1 MQQPPGYPPQYGAP
15 PPQGYGAPQQP
26 QYGQPPYPPQQ
37 PYGQPPGPPG
47 KKSNVGMLV
56 GIGVGGLVLVGI
68 LAGVG
73 IYAYGHMK
81 KGSLPLEA
89 KQLPTTTKEIDTTII
104 DATREPDARIKK
116 VYLASELS
124 SAFCSGRGDPA
135 SRLENIGASYSGP
148 KGAKEFFDPAH
159 LDQIRAQLD
168 CGGQLA
174 ANLDDDRAAYLTFET
189 DDGKNSDTPTKH
201 HIKVGHFKMK
211 TLPTAEG
218 YTSVSFGSLSGF
230 CQTTIPTYAT
240 SLSSFGL
247 TPPPAGSAATPPAPV
262 VKSCEDKSNAALVNN
277 NTWFFSDKA
286 ALDELSKGI
295 VNPKATLPTRVA
307 AIQDAFDA
315 TSGLPQVMLV
325 AEPKSSKEYLE
336 YPCEWAASQLG
347 IHYSGSSPSSTG
359 TGSGSGSGSSSGG
372 ITGRTE
378 FMEACFPGKQDSKL
392 IEEIDA
398 KLRAIAFETDP
409 EYVKAGA
416 VTGNIILVTRDADTA
431 KDAERAVKELIGD
444 WKSQLDLN
452 VSKLIKAGKD
462 QSTTIRQKKFA
473 DVADTF
479 FQALSQMKVT
489 SSGRTLKIAY
499 KADFTK
505 EDKQELQD
513 DDKSANDKRI
523 PVTDVLEAVR
533 DHKPIPQASLAKLV
547 GGSWATYLL
556 LPPLPPKGSSP
567 KTTLTASECTAVK
580 SKLQSVKI
588 TDLPTG
594 DVTTAYFN
602 QKYATCDSKPGEV
615 TEDQKKCLATFSTA
629 AEYTTCMGSDGTD
642 PRMPPE
648 SEFGD
653 KKK

>member
-1 MQQPPGYPPQYGAP
+1 
-15 PPQGYGAPQQP
+15 
-26 QYGQPPYPPQQ
+26 
-37 PYGQPPGPPG
+37 
-47 KKSNVGMLV
+47 MLV

-89 KQLPTTTKEIDTTII
+89 NKLPTTTKEIDTTII
-104 DATREPDARIKK
+104 EATREPDARIKK

-135 SRLENIGASYSGP
+135 GRLENIGASWSGS

-159 LDQIRAQLD
+159 LDQVRAQLD
-168 CGGQLA
+168 CGSQLA
-174 ANLDDDRAAYLTFET
+174 SNLDDNRAAYLTFET
-189 DDGKNSDTPTKH
+189 DDGKNSDTPTRH
-201 HIKVGHFKMK
+201 HIKIGHFKMK
-211 TLPTAEG
+211 TLPTSEG

-240 SLSSFGL
+240 SLSTLGL

-262 VKSCEDKSNAALVNN
+262 VKTCDDKSNAALVTD

-325 AEPKSSKEYLE
+325 AEPKTSKDYLE

-347 IHYSGSSPSSTG
+347 IHYSSSSSSSSSGSTGTGTGSG
-359 TGSGSGSGSSSGG
+359 TGSGSGSGSGSSGG

-378 FMEACFPGKQDSKL
+378 FMEACFPAKQDSKL

-462 QSTTIRQKKFA
+462 QSSTIHQKKFA

-479 FQALSQMKVT
+479 FQALSQMKVS
-489 SSGRTLKIAY
+489 SSGRTLKISY
-499 KADFTK
+499 KASFTK
-505 EDKQELQD
+505 EDQQELKD
-513 DDKSANDKRI
+513 EDSTANDKRI
-523 PVTDVLEAVR
+523 PVTDVLEAIR

-547 GGSWATYLL
+547 GSSWATYLL

-567 KTTLTASECTAVK
+567 KTTLSTAECNAVK
-580 SKLQSVKI
+580 AKLQSVHM
-588 TDLPTG
+588 TDLPSG
-594 DVTTAYFN
+594 DATKAYLD
-602 QKYATCDSKPGEV
+602 QKYVTCEYKVLEV
-615 TEDQKKCLATFSTA
+615 TEDQKKCLATFSNAT
-629 AEYTTCMGSDGTD
+629 EYGACMGGSDSD
-642 PRMPPE
+642 PRTPPE
-648 SEFGD
+648 ADFGD